1 MLAAGGAWPERV
13 RSIKIELQIELGFGP
28 DECVAALEAL
38 GYRAW
43 ILDYP
48 PLTFGVGVRDR

>member
-1 MLAAGGAWPERV
+1 
-13 RSIKIELQIELGFGP
+13 
-28 DECVAALEAL
+28 VAALEAL

-48 PLTFGVGVRDR
+48 PLTFGVGVRE